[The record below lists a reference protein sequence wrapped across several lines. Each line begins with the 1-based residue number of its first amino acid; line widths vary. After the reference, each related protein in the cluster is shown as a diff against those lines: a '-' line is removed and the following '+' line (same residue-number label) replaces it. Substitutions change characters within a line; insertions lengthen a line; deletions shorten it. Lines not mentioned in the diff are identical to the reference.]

1 MYDWAVLADILDGK
15 EYISEAKVAIYEK
28 HKRDLR
34 TLKKYIKIYMP
45 EKKAEIF
52 NISSKDNNYVAYSK
66 HIKTSSGTVCLIQP
80 ALKRNFALI

>member
-1 MYDWAVLADILDGK
+1 MGGSCDILDGK

-52 NISSKDNNYVAYSK
+52 NISSKDNN
-66 HIKTSSGTVCLIQP
+66 LLRIQSI
-80 ALKRNFALI
+80 LKRAAHRRA

>member
-1 MYDWAVLADILDGK
+1 MNFSADLSKSTTSSIFQG
-15 EYISEAKVAIYEK
+15 YISEAKVAIYEK
-28 HKRDLR
+28 HKRDLK

-66 HIKTSSGTVCLIQP
+66 HIK
-80 ALKRNFALI
+80 AANA